1 MKALRNIGSYG
12 FLLVMS
18 AIVIIPLLSILS
30 VALQPS
36 GSFIAGLTWPTNPQW
51 SNFSNAWTTGSFAT
65 LMGSSAI
72 VALGVVPIAV
82 GISVLAGY
90 AFGIM
95 KFRGSN
101 IIFYALLIG
110 LVMPYE
116 ATIAPLY
123 YNLRGV
129 GLTDNYLGVIL
140 PEIALFISFGT
151 FWMRAFFLSTPRAL
165 VEAAK
170 LDGATPLGILS
181 RVLLPLAT
189 PAITTLAALFFI
201 WSWNEFLLALV
212 ILQSPELQTAPAGL
226 GLFVGQRS
234 TDIQGL
240 AAGALIITIPVI
252 VVYIVLQRKIISG
265 MLQGAVKG

>member
-1 MKALRNIGSYG
+1 MKALRNVGSYG
-12 FLLVMS
+12 FLIAMS
-18 AIVIIPLLSILS
+18 AVVIIPLLSIVS

-36 GSFIAGLTWPTNPQW
+36 GTASTGLDWPEDPQW
-51 SNFSNAWTTGSFAT
+51 ANFARAWTTGSFAT
-65 LMGSSAI
+65 LMASSAI

-82 GISVLAGY
+82 ALSVLAGY
-90 AFGIM
+90 AFGVM
-95 KFRGSN
+95 QFRGSN
-101 IIFYALLIG
+101 VLFYALLIG

-140 PEIALFISFGT
+140 PEIALFISFGS

-165 VEAAK
+165 IEAAK
-170 LDGATPLGILS
+170 LDGASAFGILT
-181 RVLLPLAT
+181 RVLLPLAR
-189 PAITTLAALFFI
+189 PAMTTLAALFFI

-226 GLFVGQRS
+226 GLFIGQRS
-234 TDIQGL
+234 TDVQGL
-240 AAGALIITIPVI
+240 AAGALIITVPVI
-252 VVYIVLQRKIISG
+252 AVYIVLQRKIISG